1 MSTTSD
7 FTRRTAIAAAV
18 GSAAILA
25 TPAIAQSKKVIKIG
39 TSSAADFENDNG
51 MSCWVMQNYINGRS
65 KTLSFET
72 HGSSGLGSDQD
83 VIQALQLGSGATMHI
98 GGTALFNT
106 FIPRVGVLD
115 LPFMWKDYDHVGR
128 VLDGE
133 VGKALAGDF
142 EKAGFKVVGWG
153 YSWGYRNVMTRN
165 KTVEQPGDLAGLK
178 IRTIQSPIY
187 VAALNA
193 MGANA
198 TPMAFGET
206 YTALQTGVLDG
217 FEHAASMVVSAKLYE
232 VTKNVALTRH
242 LFGPTVATYSLPLWK
257 QLTDEERKTVEEAAA
272 LAIEINRAMAPVRE
286 KRALDTLAAKGMTI
300 KTVDTKGYAAK
311 AEPLQVELATKI
323 GAKDLLDK
331 IRAAAM

>member
-1 MSTTSD
+1 MPKTID
-7 FTRRTAIAAAV
+7 FTRRAAIATAVGGAAV
-18 GSAAILA
+18 LT
-25 TPAIAQSKKVIKIG
+25 TPALAQSKKMIKFG
-39 TSSAADFENDNG
+39 FSSVADLENDNG
-51 MSCWVMQNYINGRS
+51 MSGWVVQNFINSRS
-65 KTLSFET
+65 KTLAVEVY
-72 HGSSGLGSDQD
+72 GSSALGSDQD
-83 VIQALQLGSGATMHI
+83 VIQALQLGSGATMHV

-115 LPFMWKDYDHVGR
+115 LPFMWQNYDHVGR

-142 EKAGFKVVGWG
+142 EKAGFKVLGWG

-165 KTVEQPGDLAGLK
+165 KPIEKPSDMAGLK

-217 FEHAASMVVSAKLYE
+217 FEHAASMVVSAKMYE

-242 LFGPTVATYSLPLWK
+242 LFGPTVLTYSLPLWK
-257 QLTDEERKTVEEAAA
+257 RLTDEERKSVEEGVA
-272 LAIEINRAMAPVRE
+272 LAIEINRALAPVRE
-286 KRALDTLAAKGMTI
+286 KQALETLATKGMTI
-300 KTVDTKGYAAK
+300 RPVDTKDYIAK
-311 AEPLQVELATKI
+311 AQPLQVELATKI

-331 IRAAAM
+331 IRAAAS